1 LTTGELLHPTMENIR
16 MELAR
21 RQIQYRE
28 LWDWADSHDMY
39 MAYNQLTAYLREDIS
54 STRKARERIAKM
66 MNGMLQ
72 EKGESPIFDENP
84 PDY

>member
-1 LTTGELLHPTMENIR
+1 MENVR

-28 LWDWADSHDMY
+28 LWDWAVQHDMY
-39 MAYNQLTAYLREDIS
+39 MAYNQLTAYLREDIPA
-54 STRKARERIAKM
+54 TRRASGRIAKM

-72 EKGESPIFDENP
+72 EKGEPVIFNTTP
-84 PDY
+84 PEY